1 MIPKQEIDAA
11 RAARRLER
19 TMAGSERRW
28 GRGRAEDSTAARALI
43 ELHAVTK
50 SFESEA
56 GLFHA
61 LRAVDL
67 VVEPGEFVAVIGKSG
82 SGKSTLIN
90 MIAGIDRPTEGEVWV
105 AGTGVHDL
113 REGKLAAWRGKSL
126 GIVFQFFQLLPT
138 LTVIENVMLPM
149 DFCKTYPT
157 RERAPRAMALLE
169 TVDLADQAHKLPSAI
184 SGGQQQRAAIARS
197 LANDPPILLA
207 DEPTGNLDS
216 RTAEDVERLFE
227 DLVAGGKTILIVT
240 HDDDLAA
247 RVARTLVIADGRIVE
262 QRRRGVKQPEASV
275 QVSATAAAG
284 AHAS

>member
-1 MIPKQEIDAA
+1 MAKQ
-11 RAARRLER
+11 
-19 TMAGSERRW
+19 
-28 GRGRAEDSTAARALI
+28 GRGLRRGRGGGTDRDRSLI
-43 ELHAVTK
+43 ELHGVTK
-50 SFESEA
+50 TFESEA
-56 GLFHA
+56 GVFHA
-61 LRAVDL
+61 LRGVDL

-105 AGTGVHDL
+105 AGTGVHGL
-113 REGKLAAWRGKSL
+113 REGSLAAWRGRTL

-216 RTAEDVERLFE
+216 RTADDIERLFG
-227 DLVAGGKTILIVT
+227 DLVAAGKTILVVT

-247 RVARTLVIADGRIVE
+247 RVGRTLVIADGRIVE
-262 QRRRGVKQPEASV
+262 QRRRGKAITVE
-275 QVSATAAAG
+275 AG
-284 AHAS
+284 AATG